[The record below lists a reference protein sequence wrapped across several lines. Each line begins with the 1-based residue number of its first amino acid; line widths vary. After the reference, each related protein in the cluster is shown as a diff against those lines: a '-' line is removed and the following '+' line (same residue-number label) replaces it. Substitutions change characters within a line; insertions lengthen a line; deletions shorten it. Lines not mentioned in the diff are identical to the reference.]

1 MPNPYV
7 IDLPADVE
15 LRLREVAS
23 TVPWKSPEDLIVDLL
38 SIVLPAKL
46 AGVPDTEIQLR
57 RARLPHRRRQ
67 AVRP

>member
-7 IDLPADVE
+7 IDLPSDLE
-15 LRLREVAS
+15 LRLREVAA
-23 TVPWKSPEDLIVDLL
+23 TAPWKSLEDLIIELL
-38 SIVLPAKL
+38 GIVLPAKL

-57 RARLPHRRRQ
+57 RARLPRRRRQ